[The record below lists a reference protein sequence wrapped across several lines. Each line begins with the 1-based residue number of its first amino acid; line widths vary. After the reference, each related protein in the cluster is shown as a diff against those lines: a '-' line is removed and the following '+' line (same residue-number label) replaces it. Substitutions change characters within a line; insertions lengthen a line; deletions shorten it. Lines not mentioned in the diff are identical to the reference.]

1 MAKKPD
7 GSTKFTELRRVQMEL
22 EEARDRYVDLYD
34 GAPTGYLT
42 LNPKGMI
49 LEANLPACT
58 LLGINR
64 KDLLG
69 KPVVGFVA
77 AKDQVTF
84 HCHIR
89 EIFKAGARQA
99 CEVDLAQ
106 QDDARSRSSSN
117 RWPFRMRQGSIPM
130 CSPLCW
136 ILRNAQA
143 QRRRCSS
150 TNMGL
155 NNKGG
160 WRSVNGS
167 AMTSTTG
174 FCGPSRR

>member
-58 LLGINR
+58 LLGINQ

-69 KPVVGFVA
+69 KPVIGFVA
-77 AKDQVTF
+77 AKDQATF
-84 HCHIR
+84 LGTFTRFSKQGPGKPGKWISR
-89 EIFKAGARQA
+89 NRTMPGLGPVRIGG
-99 CEVDLAQ
+99 
-106 QDDARSRSSSN
+106 RS
-117 RWPFRMRQGSIPM
+117 G
-130 CSPLCW
+130 
-136 ILRNAQA
+136 
-143 QRRRCSS
+143 
-150 TNMGL
+150 
-155 NNKGG
+155 
-160 WRSVNGS
+160 
-167 AMTSTTG
+167 
-174 FCGPSRR
+174 

>member
-106 QDDARSRSSSN
+106 QDDAPVSVQFESVAV
-117 RWPFRMRQGSIPM
+117 RMRQGSIPM

-143 QRRRCSS
+143 QRRRCSI

>member
-77 AKDQVTF
+77 ADAFAAGDFKVCRPRIDLLAIVTL
-84 HCHIR
+84 HDV
-89 EIFKAGARQA
+89 A
-99 CEVDLAQ
+99 LA
-106 QDDARSRSSSN
+106 AFS
-117 RWPFRMRQGSIPM
+117 
-130 CSPLCW
+130 
-136 ILRNAQA
+136 
-143 QRRRCSS
+143 
-150 TNMGL
+150 MGL
-155 NNKGG
+155 PFALG
-160 WRSVNGS
+160 R
-167 AMTSTTG
+167 
-174 FCGPSRR
+174 